1 MRVFEK
7 KTVLEFSILERRE
20 MVDSVA
26 DHPSK
31 KRQCELLSIRRSGL
45 YYQPKQSP
53 QREIEIMNLIDKIHI
68 DHPYY
73 GVRRLRVELRNG
85 GLVVGRKL
93 ISRLLL
99 KMNLRIQYPPKRTS
113 TPNLEHKIYP
123 YLLRNLVID
132 RANQVWQ
139 IDITYV
145 RMKRGFMYLLGIIDV
160 HSRYVLHWS
169 VSNTMDKRWCC
180 EVLKDAIAMYGAP
193 EICNTDQGSQFT
205 SPDFTG
211 ILKNSDVKISMCGKG
226 RAKDNAFI
234 ERLWRS
240 VKQENI
246 YLNVYETGTDLYVGL
261 AQYFAFYNS
270 RRPHQSLGNKT
281 PEHIYKQAA

>member
-1 MRVFEK
+1 LRVFEK
-7 KTVLEFSILERRE
+7 KTVLKFNVLERRQ
-20 MVDSVA
+20 MVDSVV
-26 DHPSK
+26 DSPSK

-45 YYQPKQSP
+45 YYIPKQSP
-53 QREIEIMNLIDKIHI
+53 QREVDIMNLIDKIHL

-73 GVRRLRVELRNG
+73 GVRRLRVELHKCG
-85 GLVVGRKL
+85 FAVGRKL
-93 ISRLLL
+93 ISKLLL

-113 TPNLEHKIYP
+113 IPDLGHKIYP
-123 YLLRNLVID
+123 YLLRNLTID

-139 IDITYV
+139 IDITYI
-145 RMKRGFMYLLGIIDV
+145 RMERGFMYLMGIIDV

-180 EVLKDAIAMYGAP
+180 EVLKDAIAMYGVP

-205 SPDFTG
+205 SSDFTD
-211 ILKNSDVKISMCGKG
+211 ILKNNGVKISMCGKG
-226 RAKDNAFI
+226 RAKDNAYI

-246 YLNVYETGTDLYVGL
+246 YLNVYETGTDLYAGL
-261 AQYFAFYNS
+261 DQYFAFYNS
-270 RRPHQSLGNKT
+270 QRPHQSLNYKT
-281 PEHIYKQAA
+281 PQHIYKQVA